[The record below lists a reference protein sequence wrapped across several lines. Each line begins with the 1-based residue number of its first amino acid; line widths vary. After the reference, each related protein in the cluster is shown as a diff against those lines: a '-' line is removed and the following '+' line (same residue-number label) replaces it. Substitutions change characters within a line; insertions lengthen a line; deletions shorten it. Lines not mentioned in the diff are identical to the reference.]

1 LTNGYQQ
8 LREEVVSASL
18 STAKFGELNLSTVP
32 YTADR
37 SLIRHGC
44 VMTLLGLASGLTTG
58 SVKAPTAALE
68 AHTIGV
74 LQGSLLFGLAAIWP
88 SLGTS
93 PRLIRV
99 AKYCAIIGLY
109 GNWIGSQLAAF
120 WSARALFSVTRKS
133 MPAGAAPWMEAV
145 VAVLLF
151 LSFLIIAMCVLIF
164 IAAREPAKR

>member
-1 LTNGYQQ
+1 
-8 LREEVVSASL
+8 VSASL
-18 STAKFGELNLSTVP
+18 PTGKSGALNASTLP

-44 VMTLLGLASGLTTG
+44 VMTLLGLVSGLTTG

-74 LQGSLLFGLAAIWP
+74 LQGALLFGLAAIWP
-88 SLGTS
+88 SLGGS
-93 PRLIRV
+93 PSLVRV
-99 AKYCAIIGLY
+99 AKYCALIGLY

-120 WSARALFSVTRKS
+120 WSARALFSVTGNS
-133 MPAGAAPWMEAV
+133 MPAGAAPWMEVV
-145 VAVLLF
+145 VATLLL

-164 IAAREPAKR
+164 IAARETRKVMKKDRED